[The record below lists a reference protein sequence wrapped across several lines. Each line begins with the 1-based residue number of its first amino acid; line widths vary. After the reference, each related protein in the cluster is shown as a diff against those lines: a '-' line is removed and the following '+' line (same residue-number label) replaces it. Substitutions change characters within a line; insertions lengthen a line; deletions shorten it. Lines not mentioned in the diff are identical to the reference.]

1 MKNPIRV
8 IKGLLWRYGLYSY
21 AQKKY
26 RPIKRFTYSGNG
38 IEVAFHTDDDYSNSW
53 FFPRFAGGK
62 SHEHKVTDMILAS
75 LGGTKQFIDVG
86 ANLGW
91 FTCIAARYMPQGK
104 VFAFEM
110 DGSNF
115 ALLEKNVALNGC
127 NNAQVNHQAVAEA
140 SGTRY
145 YDRPTARPSPMYQ
158 LRAGIPDNADK
169 SLVAVQTVSLDD
181 FCDRTGVRPDV
192 VKIDVEGAEMSVLRG
207 MTRILAETKPVLF
220 LELHP
225 YHLPKFGTSTNEV
238 LTFLVGRGYSVVEIA
253 NMRDY
258 ASRTE
263 LKGLTPASVLKKNTM
278 LFASVATP
286 ESTA

>member
-26 RPIKRFTYSGNG
+26 LGIKRFTYSGNG
-38 IEVAFHTDDDYSNSW
+38 IEVPFHTDDDYSNSW
-53 FFPRFAGGK
+53 FFPRFADGK

-115 ALLEKNVALNGC
+115 SLLEKNVALNGC
-127 NNAQVNHQAVAEA
+127 DNAEVHHQAVAEA

-158 LRAGIPDNADK
+158 LKAGTAENAGK
-169 SLVAVQTVSLDD
+169 SLVAVDTIALDD
-181 FCDRTGVRPDV
+181 FCERNGVRPDV
-192 VKIDVEGAEMSVLRG
+192 IKIDVEGAEMSVLRG
-207 MTRILAETKPVLF
+207 MQRILEQAKPVLF

-225 YHLPKFGTSTNEV
+225 YHLPEFGTSPREV
-238 LTFLVGRGYSVVEIA
+238 LTFLIDRGYAVMEIE

-263 LKGLTPASVLKKNTM
+263 LKSLTPDSVLKKNTM
-278 LFASVATP
+278 LFASVP
-286 ESTA
+286 R